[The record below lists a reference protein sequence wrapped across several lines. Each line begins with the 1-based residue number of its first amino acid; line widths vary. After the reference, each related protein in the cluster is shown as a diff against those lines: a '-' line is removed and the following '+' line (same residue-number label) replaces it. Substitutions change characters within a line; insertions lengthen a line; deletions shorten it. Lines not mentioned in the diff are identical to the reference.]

1 MPRDTPRTAILKTY
15 MKELPCKLVAPEWHD
30 SASALAGAVQAITT
44 EEDRQVNIK
53 SQLKAALAEL
63 EAKKN
68 KLAATVNAGVEYRE
82 VTVNLVAD
90 WGRGQASEVRTD
102 TGEVIGTPRMLT
114 DAERQPSLPVDDDTE

>member
-1 MPRDTPRTAILKTY
+1 